1 MHVWSRW
8 WARLNAHQL
17 RKRITTQTHQTLE
30 KLSAQ
35 GCSSTTAVSG
45 TKNCPFLTIAW
56 NGTNTN
62 DANKRQAE

>member
-30 KLSAQ
+30 KTVCSGLLKHNSGLCNEKLSIFNH
-35 GCSSTTAVSG
+35 SVE
-45 TKNCPFLTIAW
+45 W
-56 NGTNTN
+56 H
-62 DANKRQAE
+62 